1 MKLRYLLFLTIILS
15 GLISCK
21 KALDT
26 LPTDSLAPSTYY
38 QTPEELNFALNGVYD
53 NLGTLYGTIIH
64 YRLNFEGD
72 EAWYIKNSPLNGP
85 QIYDFTASHA
95 DIQSFWNNLYIGISR
110 ANYLLANLN
119 NNPSIDAGI
128 RSQVEGEALFLRAYY
143 YFMLVQNY
151 GGVPLI
157 LKPAAS
163 VNEVDA
169 PKATAKEIYEQII
182 ADMTRAEGLV
192 PTITSLGFNGR
203 VNKSAVRGILA
214 RVCLYMAGYPVK
226 DVSKY
231 KDARDW
237 AKKVIDDGVAGH
249 DLNPSYSGVFI
260 NLASD
265 KYDLKES
272 LWEVEYW
279 GNRSDAYTETGFL
292 GYVNGPGTANT
303 ETGFGYGGLKVTADL
318 YYRFQEG
325 DLRRDWSIARFTY
338 GNATQPANTKTFINT
353 VSRATAYNRYP
364 GKYRREYEV
373 VLPKSTSAT
382 PINCPLLRFSDILL
396 MYAEAENEMAE
407 NVAPTLGAIDAV
419 NRVRKRGWSTGIKTV
434 TVTNGGTGYTTAP
447 AVTFTGGGGSGI
459 VATTTVASGR
469 VTAVTFASDAVY
481 GLSRGL
487 GYTSAPAITF
497 TGGGGSGATAT
508 AALYTVADYAV
519 PAASAASK
527 DAFRKFIQD
536 ERSRE
541 LNGETFRK
549 ADLVRWDIF
558 VNRMHELSSAIET
571 DLGTL
576 TTPAFLNLFIKG
588 FGPNITERDK
598 LWPIPT
604 RELTLNKALIQN
616 SGW

>member
-1 MKLRYLLFLTIILS
+1 MKPRYLLCFALIL
-15 GLISCK
+15 ICFQSCK

-26 LPTDSLAPSTYY
+26 LPKDSLSPSTYY
-38 QTPEELNFALNGVYD
+38 QTAEELNFALNGVYD
-53 NLGTLYGTIIH
+53 NLGTLYGTLIH

-95 DIQSFWNNLYIGISR
+95 DIQSFWNNLYIGIGR
-110 ANYLLANLN
+110 ANFLLANLN
-119 NNPSIDAGI
+119 NNPGI
-128 RSQVEGEALFLRAYY
+128 NAAVRSQVEGEALFLRAYY

-163 VNEVDA
+163 VDEVDA
-169 PKATAKEIYEQII
+169 PRASAKEVYEQII

-214 RVCLYMAGYPVK
+214 RVCLYMAGYPVR
-226 DVSKY
+226 DISKY

-237 AKKVIDDGVAGH
+237 AKKVMTDGEAGH

-260 NLASD
+260 NLAAD
-265 KYDLKES
+265 KYDIKES

-279 GNRSDAYTETGFL
+279 GNRSDAYTETGYI

-318 YYRFQEG
+318 YYRFQDG
-325 DLRRDWSIARFTY
+325 DNRRDWSIARFAY
-338 GNATQPANTKTFINT
+338 GNASQPANTKTFLT
-353 VSRATAYNRYP
+353 SVSRATAYNRYP

-373 VLPKSTSAT
+373 VLPKNTSAT
-382 PINCPLLRFSDILL
+382 PINCPLLRFSDVLL
-396 MYAEAENEMAE
+396 MYAEAENEMAG
-407 NVAPTLGAIDAV
+407 NTAPTQEAIDAV
-419 NRVRKRGWSTGIKTV
+419 NRVRKRGWSSGVKTV
-434 TVTNGGTGYTTAP
+434 IISNGGAGYTTAP

-459 VATTTVASGR
+459 VATTTVSAGR
-469 VTAVTFASDAVY
+469 VTAVTFANDAVY
-481 GLSRGL
+481 GVSRGI
-487 GYTSAPAITF
+487 GYTSAPVIAF
-497 TGGGGSGATAT
+497 SGGGGTGAAATAT
-508 AALYTVADYAV
+508 LYTAADYQV
-519 PAASAASK
+519 PSASTANK
-527 DAFRKFIQD
+527 EAFRKFIQD

-541 LNGETFRK
+541 LSGETFRK
-549 ADLVRWDIF
+549 ADLIRWDIF
-558 VNRMHELSSAIET
+558 VDRMHELSTAIET

-588 FGPNITERDK
+588 FGPNISDRNK

-616 SGW
+616 TGW